1 MLVTCMF
8 ISQENGYALRHN
20 LAELKTLAEETLFL
34 AVCPDPAIQ
43 ELHKCLRKVLNIY
56 PSVHSNFK
64 NSSHHCSS
72 GDNCNLKEN
81 AFSPPVLP
89 TLNFIRILKNLAQIE
104 ALINI

>member
-1 MLVTCMF
+1 M
-8 ISQENGYALRHN
+8 RHN
-20 LAELKTLAEETLFL
+20 LAKLKTLAEETLIL